1 MLLLIPTIS
10 AITFNIYFPKR
21 QSKNAKHSKK
31 KQNARKK
38 KTKAD
43 KIKNIVKKEFRYH

>member
-38 KTKAD
+38 QNKSRQ
-43 KIKNIVKKEFRYH
+43 NKKYS